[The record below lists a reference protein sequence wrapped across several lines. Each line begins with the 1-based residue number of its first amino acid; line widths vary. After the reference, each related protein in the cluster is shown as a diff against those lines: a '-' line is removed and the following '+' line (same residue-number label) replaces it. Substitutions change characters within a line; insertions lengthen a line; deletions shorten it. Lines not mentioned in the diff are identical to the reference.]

1 MINYSCILA
10 VFLPFTA
17 YKISDMFSKWH
28 VKCSHLFDILYTQN
42 CTSIGVA
49 IAIAGTVLIFYTSC
63 TIANIH
69 RMHFKLVTLR

>member
-10 VFLPFTA
+10 VFLPFTTYCMDS

-28 VKCSHLFDILYTQN
+28 VKCSYLFDILYTQK

-49 IAIAGTVLIFYTSC
+49 IAIAGTALIFYTFRTSKG
-63 TIANIH
+63 TQNT
-69 RMHFKLVTLR
+69 F